1 MSKDHPHKIKIFFD
15 ESRKDKDYPNLMG
28 AVLIPTACYE
38 LDSLNDLYDLIK
50 EGKKPIH
57 WTDYTG
63 DSSAKRRRITLVK
76 KLMVYQHLLKVNVIS
91 YKMNK
96 FEEMAKPIKSFYSEI
111 TDHTIYTK
119 LPERVV
125 YGLVRKYGQD
135 TYIDASVFIEHN
147 TSYSGTQKST
157 HSTDHTS
164 NKKDLKVTMFEQ
176 LNIQSLYRG
185 ERYRIREVS
194 YLLKRKEFGIEFIDI
209 MLGIIR
215 TIIQNNTQNSRS
227 SRMKNELV
235 LEMLETIP
243 NLSHLLNSNVTLYEW
258 NEAQKEL
265 TTVPLTNYL
274 NVFLSTNLK

>member
-1 MSKDHPHKIKIFFD
+1 MSTNHPHKVKIFFD
-15 ESRKDKDYPNLMG
+15 ESGKDKDYPNLMG
-28 AVLIPTACYE
+28 AVLIPTECYE
-38 LDSLNDLYDLIK
+38 LDSLNHLYDLIK

-63 DSSAKRRRITLVK
+63 DGAAKRRIITLVEQFM
-76 KLMVYQHLLKVNVIS
+76 LYQHLLKINVIS

-96 FEEMAKPIKSFYSEI
+96 FEEMAKPIKPFYEEI

-135 TYIDASVFIEHN
+135 TYIDASVFIEHDN
-147 TSYSGTQKST
+147 SYSGNRKVKPITS
-157 HSTDHTS
+157 HTS

-176 LNIQSLYRG
+176 LNIHSLYRG

-194 YLLKRKEFGIEFIDI
+194 YLLKREEFGIEFIDI
-209 MLGIIR
+209 ILGVIR
-215 TIIQNNTQNSRS
+215 TIIQNKTRNSRS

-235 LEMLETIP
+235 MEMLENIP
-243 NLSHLLNSNVTLYEW
+243 NLKKLLNSNVTLYEW
-258 NEAQKEL
+258 NGAQIEL
-265 TTVPLTNYL
+265 TTVPLANYL
-274 NVFLSTNLK
+274 NVFLSSNLK

>member
-15 ESRKDKDYPNLMG
+15 ESGKDKDYPNLMG
-28 AVLIPTACYE
+28 AVLIPAACYE
-38 LDSLNDLYDLIK
+38 LDSLNSLYDLIK

-63 DSSAKRRRITLVK
+63 DNAAKRRIKTLVEQ
-76 KLMVYQHLLKVNVIS
+76 LMVYHHLLKINVIS

-96 FEEMAKPIKSFYSEI
+96 FEEMAKPIKPFYKEI

-135 TYIDASVFIEHN
+135 TYIDASVFIEHD
-147 TSYSGTQKST
+147 TSYSGAQTTKS
-157 HSTDHTS
+157 SIDHTS

-185 ERYRIREVS
+185 ERYRISEVD
-194 YLLKRKEFGIEFIDI
+194 YLPKRQEFGIEFIDI

-215 TIIQNNTQNSRS
+215 TVIQNNTHNSRS
-227 SRMKNELV
+227 SRKKNELV

-243 NLSHLLNSNVTLYEW
+243 NLSTLLNSNINLYEW
-258 NEAQKEL
+258 NEAQIEL
-265 TTVPLTNYL
+265 TTVPFTNYL